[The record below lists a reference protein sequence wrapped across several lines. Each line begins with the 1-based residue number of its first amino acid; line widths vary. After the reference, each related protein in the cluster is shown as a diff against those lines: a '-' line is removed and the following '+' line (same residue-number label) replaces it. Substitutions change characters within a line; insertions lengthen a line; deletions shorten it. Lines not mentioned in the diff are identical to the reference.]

1 MKIECTRRAIAFHGV
16 GSRELAGRFDG
27 GKITSDGGGLWLRK
41 LEAKLGLMARFTAG
55 FSDQCDPKRIE
66 HMVEELVA
74 QRVYGL
80 ALGYEDLNDHD
91 HLRSDPVRAL
101 SAPAKYCFSFWP
113 GVSISFCRPGSIQSG
128 PISGLRWMSTSSTYS
143 TTSSSGAS

>member
-1 MKIECTRRAIAFHGV
+1 METECTRQAFAFHGV

-41 LEAKLGLMARFTAG
+41 LEAKPGLMARFAAG
-55 FSDQCDPKRIE
+55 FTDHRDPERIE
-66 HMVEELVA
+66 HTVEELVA

-91 HLRSDPVRAL
+91 HLRSDPLLA
-101 SAPAKYCFSFWP
+101 APAFSAHA
-113 GVSISFCRPGSIQSG
+113 SIKR
-128 PISGLRWMSTSSTYS
+128 R
-143 TTSSSGAS
+143 